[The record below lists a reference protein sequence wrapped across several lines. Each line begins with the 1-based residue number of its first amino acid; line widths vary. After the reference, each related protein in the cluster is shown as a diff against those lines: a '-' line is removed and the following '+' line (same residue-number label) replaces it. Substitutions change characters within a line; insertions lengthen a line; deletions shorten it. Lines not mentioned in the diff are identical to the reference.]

1 MRRGLLIIGGV
12 LIVLGIAI
20 FFIGIYLSSSI
31 TSSVASLVTG
41 VRNESMITPGSSIV
55 VSIPNTSVAVMV
67 IYNDTLGKP
76 LQVVSSPGQLETKGI
91 EGQYVVIYIPETGPG
106 ELSLVNNYSENVVVY
121 YTYGTINVGSLLPL
135 VLSTLVSIGLVIVGV
150 ILLILGAVLRGR

>member
-1 MRRGLLIIGGV
+1 MIVGGV
-12 LIVLGIAI
+12 LIVLGIAV

-41 VRNESMITPGSSIV
+41 VRNESMVAPGSSIV
-55 VSIPNTSVAVMV
+55 VSVPKAGAVVMV
-67 IYNDTLGKP
+67 IYNDTLGRP
-76 LQVVSSPGQLETKGI
+76 LQVVVSSPGQLETKGI

-121 YTYGTINVGSLLPL
+121 YTYGTINVGSLFPL
-135 VLSTLVSIGLVIVGV
+135 ALSTLVSIGLVIVGI